1 MFILTSDIGAKLGK
15 STSAAT
21 LRPVSSSLPTRL
33 AALLALAAALAA
45 AGCGG
50 ASKEEFQADV
60 VAARND
66 ADAGLK
72 QVVQATSVE
81 DLLARMRIAAVE
93 LRRASTDVREADA
106 PDELERER
114 DRLADDLLALSD
126 EIVGTVETL
135 EAFPDQAQATRALN
149 FENWNAVQ
157 AALAA
162 LRREG
167 VDVQPLGRHAPELQ
181 RQ

>member
-1 MFILTSDIGAKLGK
+1 VLG
-15 STSAAT
+15 
-21 LRPVSSSLPTRL
+21 RISLVL
-33 AALLALAAALAA
+33 ALLAVL
-45 AGCGG
+45 AGCGGG
-50 ASKEEFQADV
+50 ASKEDFRTDV

-72 QVVQATSVE
+72 QVVQATSVR
-81 DLLARMRIAAVE
+81 DLLERMKIAAVE
-93 LRRASTDVREADA
+93 VRGAASDVRKADA
-106 PDELERER
+106 PGDLQSER
-114 DRLADDLLALSD
+114 DQLADDLLALSD
-126 EIVGTVETL
+126 EIISTVETF
-135 EAFPDQAQATRALN
+135 EAFPEQAQATRALN

-167 VDVQPLGRHAPELQ
+167 VQVPALGRHAPELQ

>member
-1 MFILTSDIGAKLGK
+1 MP
-15 STSAAT
+15 
-21 LRPVSSSLPTRL
+21 RRL
-33 AALLALAAALAA
+33 ATLLALAATLVA

-50 ASKEEFQADV
+50 ASKEEFQEDV

-66 ADAGLK
+66 ADAGLR

-81 DLLARMRIAAVE
+81 DLLERMRIAAVE
-93 LRRASTDVREADA
+93 VRRASTDVREADA
-106 PDELERER
+106 PSEFEAER
-114 DRLADDLLALSD
+114 DQLADDLLALSD
-126 EIVGTVETL
+126 EIVRTVETF
-135 EAFPDQAQATRALN
+135 ESFPEQAQATRALN

-157 AALAA
+157 ASLAA

-167 VDVQPLGRHAPELQ
+167 VEVRPLGRHAPELQ